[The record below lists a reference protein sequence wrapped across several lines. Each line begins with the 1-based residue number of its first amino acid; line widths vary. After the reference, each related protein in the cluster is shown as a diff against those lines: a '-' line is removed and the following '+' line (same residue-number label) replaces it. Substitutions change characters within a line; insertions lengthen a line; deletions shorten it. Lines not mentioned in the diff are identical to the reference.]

1 MVRNK
6 YTLTTAGKSPS
17 KKSRTSSIS
26 KQHEHNCNDDGET
39 GNLEGSGSSSSSSS
53 SSSAEA
59 SDPTTAKRC
68 DSGSVH
74 KQNLYIISFPVIFVF
89 NILRSLLY
97 QLFVIFRY
105 VYNFTSKAVYRPVRK
120 ECGLEIV
127 INTDGSGHHHHHHH
141 HHHSN
146 HPSSV
151 TGQHSQQQQYSPLQ
165 QSPLHL
171 QQQQQPQQSQEDLP
185 QQQAHPLQC
194 SHSGTL
200 VSGGG
205 EGREMSIQRSAS
217 GSQVGPGDPLLAK
230 QKHHHRRAFEYISK
244 ALKIDEDNEDQKELA
259 IELYRKGILE
269 LERGIAVECWGGR
282 GEVWERAQ
290 RLHDKMQTNLS
301 MARDR
306 LHFLEC
312 MLAATRLE
320 LMSETEQTGSEK
332 NQSHRH
338 AEVRRQNTFT
348 LSDTNMI
355 LDVART
361 AHNSGHHNH
370 SSLSSP
376 TPPSSVAASS
386 SPAPATAPQSSIFS
400 KFKLPMFIPSALS
413 GANTAYQDPRSKQC
427 RATAENKIISF
438 NENCP
443 TPPSGSRSGGTTPT
457 TPTGCTGTTAGK
469 LVGTKALGPMASPQ
483 TMSVRQ
489 TNHEASGRKLTV
501 GYKRPGN
508 LGMMNK
514 SQTLPRSMGGSRT
527 TPTGGTGAIAGGLM
541 NGGTAGAGYGAGVTI
556 GGAGG
561 GGVPKIVPKPAATP
575 PAIRRQFSI
584 PGGSPIRK
592 AANGSKGGAP
602 VRSKT
607 PLNGQQPQSTQTGA
621 GAQQQQ
627 PTISVKGVEPKLV
640 QLIMDEIVE
649 GGAKVGWQD
658 IAGQEVA
665 KQALQ
670 EMVILPSMRPEL
682 FTGLRT
688 PAKGLLLF
696 GPPGNGKTL
705 LARAVATEC
714 SATFF
719 SISAATLTSKYVG
732 EGEKLVRALFA
743 VARELQPSIIFIDEV
758 DSVLSERSSN
768 EHEATRRLK
777 TEFLVQFDGLPA
789 NSEADKIVVMAA
801 TNRPQELDEAALRRF
816 PKRVYVTLPDLDT
829 RELLL
834 RRLLEKQGSPL
845 GDADLRRLALLTE
858 GYSGSDLTALA
869 RDAALEPIRELNVE
883 EVKNMD
889 PTKLRSIREDDF
901 HNSLKRIRRS
911 VAPHSLAAYEKWL
924 QDFGDVTL

>member
-6 YTLTTAGKSPS
+6 YSLNAGKSPS
-17 KKSRTSSIS
+17 KKSRTNSA
-26 KQHEHNCNDDGET
+26 KQHDASDNEGGGGGEGGSSGGTLTGTET
-39 GNLEGSGSSSSSSS
+39 GT
-53 SSSAEA
+53 
-59 SDPTTAKRC
+59 PQRC
-68 DSGSVH
+68 DTVH

-89 NILRSLLY
+89 NVVRSLLY
-97 QLFVIFRY
+97 QLFIIFRY
-105 VYNFTSKAVYRPVRK
+105 IYNFTTKVVYRPVK
-120 ECGLEIV
+120 KDCGLEIV
-127 INTDGSGHHHHHHH
+127 INH
-141 HHHSN
+141 
-146 HPSSV
+146 
-151 TGQHSQQQQYSPLQ
+151 
-165 QSPLHL
+165 
-171 QQQQQPQQSQEDLP
+171 QQQQQEAPSHLQHDPQLDNPLVHQYDPQQH
-185 QQQAHPLQC
+185 HPLQY
-194 SHSGTL
+194 SSSSGVL
-200 VSGGG
+200 VNA
-205 EGREMSIQRSAS
+205 EGREMSVQRSAS

-244 ALKIDEDNEDQKELA
+244 ALKIDEENEGQKELA

-312 MLAATRLE
+312 MLEANKLE
-320 LMSETEQTGSEK
+320 ISEAHKLQRS
-332 NQSHRH
+332 S
-338 AEVRRQNTFT
+338 TFT
-348 LSDTNMI
+348 LSVGQPVQH
-355 LDVART
+355 L
-361 AHNSGHHNH
+361 
-370 SSLSSP
+370 P
-376 TPPSSVAASS
+376 TPAAATQ
-386 SPAPATAPQSSIFS
+386 PARPASNATTTAKQA
-400 KFKLPMFIPSALS
+400 KFKVPHPVKGGALS
-413 GANTAYQDPRSKQC
+413 RKGQQQQQQQ
-427 RATAENKIISF
+427 ENRVMTYGDS
-438 NENCP
+438 NGN
-443 TPPSGSRSGGTTPT
+443 GVGG
-457 TPTGCTGTTAGK
+457 GR
-469 LVGTKALGPMASPQ
+469 KAPE
-483 TMSVRQ
+483 V
-489 TNHEASGRKLTV
+489 EASGRKLTV

-508 LGMMNK
+508 LGVMNK

-527 TPTGGTGAIAGGLM
+527 TPTGGSGVPAGTGYGGVGPA
-541 NGGTAGAGYGAGVTI
+541 NAGAGVAAGCT
-556 GGAGG
+556 AGG
-561 GGVPKIVPKPAATP
+561 MPKIVPKPAATP

-584 PGGSPIRK
+584 PSGSPIRK
-592 AANGSKGGAP
+592 ASNGYGHSGGKNTP
-602 VRSKT
+602 PRSKT
-607 PLNGQQPQSTQTGA
+607 PLGTAPSGNQSGGQQQPQIA
-621 GAQQQQ
+621 
-627 PTISVKGVEPKLV
+627 VKGVEPKLV
-640 QLIMDEIVE
+640 QIIMDEIVE
-649 GGAKVGWQD
+649 GGAKVEWQD

-670 EMVILPSMRPEL
+670 EMVILPSVRPEL

-732 EGEKLVRALFA
+732 DGEKLVRALFS
-743 VARELQPSIIFIDEV
+743 VAREMQPAIIFIDEV
-758 DSVLSERSSN
+758 DSLLSERSSG

-834 RRLLEKQGSPL
+834 RRLLEKQNSPL
-845 GDADLRRLALLTE
+845 DDADLKRLAMLTE

-869 RDAALEPIRELNVE
+869 KDAALEPIRELNVE
-883 EVKNMD
+883 QVKNMD
-889 PTKLRSIREDDF
+889 PTKLRSIRESDF

-911 VAPHSLAAYEKWL
+911 VAPNSLAAYEKWL

>member
-39 GNLEGSGSSSSSSS
+39 GNLAESGSSSSS

-105 VYNFTSKAVYRPVRK
+105 VYNFTSKVVYRPVRK

-146 HPSSV
+146 HTSV
-151 TGQHSQQQQYSPLQ
+151 AGQHSQQQQQQYSPLQ
-165 QSPLHL
+165 QPPFQ
-171 QQQQQPQQSQEDLP
+171 QQQQQPQQAQEDLP

-200 VSGGG
+200 VSGG

-320 LMSETEQTGSEK
+320 LMNETEQTTRSEK

-338 AEVRRQNTFT
+338 AVVRRQNTFT
-348 LSDTNMI
+348 LSDTNMT
-355 LDVART
+355 LDEAQT
-361 AHNSGHHNH
+361 ANNTGHNH
-370 SSLSSP
+370 SSSSS
-376 TPPSSVAASS
+376 TVPSSSASSASS
-386 SPAPATAPQSSIFS
+386 SPSIFGR
-400 KFKLPMFIPSALS
+400 FKLPLFIPSALS

-427 RATAENKIISF
+427 RAAATENKIISF

-443 TPPSGSRSGGTTPT
+443 TTSPSASRSGGTTPT
-457 TPTGCTGTTAGK
+457 TPTGGCTGLTADK
-469 LVGTKALGPMASPQ
+469 TVGTRATAMAAPPQ

-541 NGGTAGAGYGAGVTI
+541 NGGGTTGAGYGAGATT
-556 GGAGG
+556 GG
-561 GGVPKIVPKPAATP
+561 GMPKIVPKPAATP

-834 RRLLEKQGSPL
+834 RRLLQKQGSPL
-845 GDADLRRLALLTE
+845 GDGDLRRLALLTE

>member
-17 KKSRTSSIS
+17 KKSRTGSIS
-26 KQHEHNCNDDGET
+26 KQHDASDDGET
-39 GNLEGSGSSSSSSS
+39 GNLDSGTASGVPVGGGTDSS
-53 SSSAEA
+53 
-59 SDPTTAKRC
+59 AKRC
-68 DSGSVH
+68 DGSSVH

-89 NILRSLLY
+89 NVLRSLLY
-97 QLFVIFRY
+97 QLFIVFRY
-105 VYNFTSKAVYRPVRK
+105 VYNFTTKVVYKPVKK

-127 INTDGSGHHHHHHH
+127 INTDHGHHHHHHH
-141 HHHSN
+141 RHSS
-146 HPSSV
+146 HSIHS
-151 TGQHSQQQQYSPLQ
+151 TASQQQQIQQLQ
-165 QSPLHL
+165 QQH
-171 QQQQQPQQSQEDLP
+171 QQQQQHQYSLLQQE
-185 QQQAHPLQC
+185 QQHGGVDSHQQAAAHPLQ
-194 SHSGTL
+194 SSQSGILVHS
-200 VSGGG
+200 

-306 LHFLEC
+306 LQFL
-312 MLAATRLE
+312 
-320 LMSETEQTGSEK
+320 
-332 NQSHRH
+332 
-338 AEVRRQNTFT
+338 
-348 LSDTNMI
+348 
-355 LDVART
+355 
-361 AHNSGHHNH
+361 
-370 SSLSSP
+370 
-376 TPPSSVAASS
+376 
-386 SPAPATAPQSSIFS
+386 
-400 KFKLPMFIPSALS
+400 
-413 GANTAYQDPRSKQC
+413 
-427 RATAENKIISF
+427 
-438 NENCP
+438 
-443 TPPSGSRSGGTTPT
+443 
-457 TPTGCTGTTAGK
+457 
-469 LVGTKALGPMASPQ
+469 
-483 TMSVRQ
+483 
-489 TNHEASGRKLTV
+489 ASGRKLTV

-508 LGMMNK
+508 LGVMNK

-527 TPTGGTGAIAGGLM
+527 TPTGGAVGGIACGLGNGATYGTSTAGGS
-541 NGGTAGAGYGAGVTI
+541 AGM
-556 GGAGG
+556 
-561 GGVPKIVPKPAATP
+561 PKIVPKPAATP

-584 PGGSPIRK
+584 PGSSPVRK
-592 AANGSKGGAP
+592 ASNGYGSKNTP
-602 VRSKT
+602 PPRSKT
-607 PLNGQQPQSTQTGA
+607 PLAGQPQQPQ
-621 GAQQQQ
+621 QQ
-627 PTISVKGVEPKLV
+627 PQISVKGVEPKLV
-640 QLIMDEIVE
+640 QIIMDEIVE
-649 GGAKVGWQD
+649 GGAKVQWQD

-670 EMVILPSMRPEL
+670 EMVILPSVRPEL

-732 EGEKLVRALFA
+732 DGEKLVRALFA

-816 PKRVYVTLPDLDT
+816 PKRVYVTLPDRDT

-834 RRLLEKQGSPL
+834 RRLLQKQGSPL
-845 GDADLRRLALLTE
+845 SDADLAHLAQLTD

-889 PTKLRSIREDDF
+889 PTKLRSIRESDF

-911 VAPHSLAAYEKWL
+911 VASHSLAAYEKWL

>member
-6 YTLTTAGKSPS
+6 YSLSNAGKSPS
-17 KKSRTSSIS
+17 KKSRTNSA
-26 KQHEHNCNDDGET
+26 KQHDASDNEG
-39 GNLEGSGSSSSSSS
+39 GGEGSSGSGTLTGTESG
-53 SSSAEA
+53 A
-59 SDPTTAKRC
+59 PMRC
-68 DSGSVH
+68 DTVH

-89 NILRSLLY
+89 NVVRSLLY
-97 QLFVIFRY
+97 QLFIIFRY
-105 VYNFTSKAVYRPVRK
+105 IYNFTTKVVYRPVK
-120 ECGLEIV
+120 KDCGLEIV
-127 INTDGSGHHHHHHH
+127 INH
-141 HHHSN
+141 
-146 HPSSV
+146 
-151 TGQHSQQQQYSPLQ
+151 
-165 QSPLHL
+165 
-171 QQQQQPQQSQEDLP
+171 QQQQQESHQHQLDPQLNNPLVHQYDPQQH
-185 QQQAHPLQC
+185 HPLQY
-194 SHSGTL
+194 SSSGVL
-200 VSGGG
+200 VNS
-205 EGREMSIQRSAS
+205 EGRDMSGVQRSAS

-244 ALKIDEDNEDQKELA
+244 ALKIDEENEGQKELA

-306 LHFLEC
+306 LHFL
-312 MLAATRLE
+312 
-320 LMSETEQTGSEK
+320 
-332 NQSHRH
+332 
-338 AEVRRQNTFT
+338 
-348 LSDTNMI
+348 
-355 LDVART
+355 
-361 AHNSGHHNH
+361 
-370 SSLSSP
+370 
-376 TPPSSVAASS
+376 
-386 SPAPATAPQSSIFS
+386 
-400 KFKLPMFIPSALS
+400 
-413 GANTAYQDPRSKQC
+413 
-427 RATAENKIISF
+427 
-438 NENCP
+438 
-443 TPPSGSRSGGTTPT
+443 
-457 TPTGCTGTTAGK
+457 
-469 LVGTKALGPMASPQ
+469 
-483 TMSVRQ
+483 
-489 TNHEASGRKLTV
+489 ASGRKLTV

-508 LGMMNK
+508 LGVMNK

-527 TPTGGTGAIAGGLM
+527 TPTGGSGVAGTGYGVGPTATGAGCTAGGCM
-541 NGGTAGAGYGAGVTI
+541 
-556 GGAGG
+556 
-561 GGVPKIVPKPAATP
+561 PKIVPKPAATP

-584 PGGSPIRK
+584 PSGSPIRK
-592 AANGSKGGAP
+592 ASNGYGHSGGKNTP
-602 VRSKT
+602 PRSKT
-607 PLNGQQPQSTQTGA
+607 PLGTAPSNNQSG
-621 GAQQQQ
+621 QQQQ
-627 PTISVKGVEPKLV
+627 QQITVKGVEPKLV
-640 QLIMDEIVE
+640 QIIMDEIVE
-649 GGAKVGWQD
+649 GGAKVEWQD

-670 EMVILPSMRPEL
+670 EMVILPSVRPEL

-732 EGEKLVRALFA
+732 DGEKLVRALFS
-743 VARELQPSIIFIDEV
+743 VAREMQPAIIFIDEV
-758 DSVLSERSSN
+758 DSLLAERSSG

-834 RRLLEKQGSPL
+834 RRLLEKQNSPL
-845 GDADLRRLALLTE
+845 DDADLKRLAMLTE

-869 RDAALEPIRELNVE
+869 KDAALEPIRELNVE
-883 EVKNMD
+883 QVKHMD
-889 PTKLRSIREDDF
+889 PTKLRSIRESDF